1 MLLFLFSKTILF
13 TFLIFCNVLGHSL
26 LLKKV
31 LRNNQED
38 LFFNFIVGTL
48 SLIFFS
54 YLINFFLPLNKNITN
69 YFFLIFTLLG
79 IYFFFKQLNNFKSI
93 LIIIFSVSL
102 MTFLSKTY
110 NDYELYHL
118 PYIEIIREFKII
130 FGLSNLDFRYAHS
143 SVFQNISAF
152 QHNFLMNK
160 DSYIFYTPLLT
171 VVSLKYM
178 YEKLANSNLNSIK
191 LIGFITLIFF
201 LIHGNRYGALGND
214 LPTHLIAVISLILF
228 IELKEDHNRNEEKNF
243 IFLSIVLL
251 IILSKFSMVLF
262 CLLPLYLI
270 IKKKIILNFKILILI
285 LISFFFITKNYIN
298 SSCLIY
304 PVPKLCLNS
313 YWSIDK
319 YS

>member
-69 YFFLIFTLLG
+69 YFFLIFTLMG

-270 IKKKIILNFKILILI
+270 IKKK
-285 LISFFFITKNYIN
+285 NYIKFQN
-298 SSCLIY
+298 INTYTNIFFLY
-304 PVPKLCLNS
+304 N
-313 YWSIDK
+313 
-319 YS
+319 